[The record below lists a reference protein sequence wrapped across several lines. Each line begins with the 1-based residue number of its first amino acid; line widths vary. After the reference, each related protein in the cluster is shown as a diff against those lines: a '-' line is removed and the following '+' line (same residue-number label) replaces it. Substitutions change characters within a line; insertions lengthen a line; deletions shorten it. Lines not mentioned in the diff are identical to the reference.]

1 MAGARQWHLRSW
13 LILLLCVSSVVSFLV
28 IGALLFLVRVPQISS
43 ETRAGLQ
50 VEAAELAR
58 RSELILGTLQTQ
70 LELLGALLADNPG
83 ADVQVALQRAVAEGG
98 AFAAVYQVGPDGAIV
113 RAAVTPAAGRGRR
126 EEVIGNDLSHDP
138 LFLRVSRRRDAAW
151 SDKYISPVSGAVM
164 VGVGVVAGKS
174 VLVGEVPLDYILK
187 TLWTASGRGMLR
199 VSVLDRRGEVLA
211 DSDSPARVGTLNL
224 VGEEIFR
231 RALEVDL
238 PVGTL
243 RLEGHEFDATMAHSK
258 QLDWFFLVRTPS
270 GIENPRIA
278 STLDLGIAALVGSLV
293 LGLLLAPV
301 WATGV
306 ARPIGIITE
315 RARQVA
321 DGEPPGEWPQ
331 LHSVELNDLSADLSR
346 MSSVLRA
353 REQELQAIFDASPVG
368 IAQLDPR
375 ADYAFV
381 KANQAVGQLLGHPVD
396 ELIGKAGPQPGL
408 WADPEARAGL
418 YATLER
424 EGRAQVEAWLNRGDG
439 RRFLA
444 ALSARSLSIIGQP
457 RTIWVVADITA
468 QRRIEQE
475 IPELNAEL
483 EQRVQRRT
491 DELNQANAE
500 LSSTVQRLQLTLD
513 ELVRAEKLASLGSM
527 VAGIAH
533 ELNTPLGNGVMAVSS
548 LRGAIATFRLQS
560 EQGLRRSMLNQ
571 LLETMTTGTDI
582 AARNL
587 ARAAELVSSFKQVAA
602 DQASSQR
609 RSFALHEVTGE
620 IVLTLRPLL
629 KRSEVEIDVKVPR
642 DLFFD
647 SYPGPLGQVLTNM
660 VSNAVA
666 HAFEGRSDRRIVIG
680 AEVLAPGR
688 VGIRVSDNGCGIPPD
703 LLPRIFDPFVTT
715 RMGRGGTGLGLH
727 IAHNLVVQVLG
738 GSIAVDSRPGEG
750 TRFTI
755 ELPCKAPV
763 AATVADTG
771 AGRTG

>member
-1 MAGARQWHLRSW
+1 MFGARQWHLRSW
-13 LILLLCVSSVVSFLV
+13 LIWLLCISSVVSFVV

-50 VEAAELAR
+50 VEAADLSR
-58 RSELILGTLQTQ
+58 RSELILGALQTQ
-70 LELLGALLADNPG
+70 LELLGTLLANNPE
-83 ADVQVALQRAVAEGG
+83 ADVQVALERAVAQGG
-98 AFAAVYQVGPDGAIV
+98 AFAAVYQVGPGGAIV
-113 RAAVTPAAGRGRR
+113 RAAVTPAAGQGRR

-138 LFLRVSRRRDAAW
+138 LFLRVSSRRDAAW
-151 SDKYISPVSGAVM
+151 SDKYISPVTGAVM

-187 TLWTASGRGMLR
+187 TLWTASGRSMLM
-199 VSVLDRRGEVLA
+199 VSILDRRGEVLA

-224 VGEEIFR
+224 VGETLFR

-243 RLEGHEFDATMAHSK
+243 RLEGHEFDATMAYSK

-270 GIENPRIA
+270 GIDNPRIA
-278 STLDLGIAALVGSLV
+278 STLDLGIAALVGSLL

-306 ARPIGIITE
+306 ARPISVITE

-321 DGEPPGEWPQ
+321 DGEAPGEWPQ
-331 LHSVELNDLSADLSR
+331 LHTVELNELSADLAR

-368 IAQLDPR
+368 IAVLDPH
-375 ADYAFV
+375 ADYVFV
-381 KANQAVGQLLGHPVD
+381 KVNQAIGQLLGRPAHQ
-396 ELIGKAGPQPGL
+396 LIGKTGRDLGL
-408 WADPEARAGL
+408 WESLEARASL
-418 YATLER
+418 YAALER
-424 EGRAQVEAWLNRGDG
+424 DGLAQAEAWLHRGDG
-439 RRFLA
+439 GKFLA
-444 ALSARSLSIIGQP
+444 ALSARSLYIAGQL
-457 RTIWVVADITA
+457 RTIWVVADITG
-468 QRRIEQE
+468 QRQIEQE
-475 IPELNAEL
+475 VRELNAEL

-500 LSSTVQRLQLTLD
+500 LSSTVERLQLTLD

-548 LRGAIATFRLQS
+548 LRGAITTFRLQS

-571 LLETMTTGTDI
+571 LLETIATGTDI

-602 DQASSQR
+602 DQASAQR
-609 RSFALHEVTGE
+609 RSFALHEVTSE

-629 KRSEVEIDVKVPR
+629 KRSEVDIEVKVPP

-647 SYPGPLGQVLTNM
+647 SYPGPLGQVLTNL
-660 VSNAVA
+660 VSNAAA
-666 HAFEGRSDRRIVIG
+666 HAFEGRSDRRISIE

-688 VGIRVSDNGCGIPPD
+688 VGIRVADNGCGIPED

-750 TRFTI
+750 SRFTI
-755 ELPCKAPV
+755 ELPCTAPV
-763 AATVADTG
+763 AATAADTG
-771 AGRTG
+771 AGRAG